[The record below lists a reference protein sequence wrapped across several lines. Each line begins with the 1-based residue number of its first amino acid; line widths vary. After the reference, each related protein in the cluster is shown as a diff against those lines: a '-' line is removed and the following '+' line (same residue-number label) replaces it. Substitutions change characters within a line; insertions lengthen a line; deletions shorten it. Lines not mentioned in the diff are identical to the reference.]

1 MKKRL
6 LALLMSTLLIMT
18 LVATGVAGAAEGK
31 PIRIGVFSNLT
42 GGAAIE
48 GEMIMN
54 GAELARKLANDA
66 GGINGRP
73 VEFIVYDDASTPEG
87 AVKAVTRMIESD
99 NVDAIIGGNLSNN
112 IIAVAPIIEEAGIP
126 FVGHGTAVSWTN
138 AGYKYIF
145 RGTAVSTAIHEA
157 CVTSMVEMG
166 EKPAAILYVQSEQG
180 QVGYDDITGRLQNH
194 DIELIWEGTFQAGDT
209 DFTGQCSNL
218 INSKADGIILFGIA
232 NDLALALQQLRRMGY
247 EGYIYMAEAA
257 ATKDMIIVA
266 GEDANGIIFS
276 AAYVIP
282 DEIEDAT
289 NDAQKAML
297 TAYVE
302 EYGTMP
308 LSDTAFRAFD
318 GTNLMLEAFRTASD
332 MDDPEAV
339 TDAFRAIKG
348 YEGLGGTFDFTDGS
362 GDGLAV
368 ASQLMVVDGKYH
380 AFDKELLYQEYGE
393 Y

>member
-6 LALLMSTLLIMT
+6 LALLCATMMLL
-18 LVATGVAGAAEGK
+18 ACGGSFAGAADGD

-48 GEMIMN
+48 GEMILN
-54 GAELARKLANDA
+54 GAELARKLTNDA
-66 GGINGRP
+66 GGINGRQ
-73 VEFIVYDDASTPEG
+73 VEFVIYDDASSPEG

-138 AGYKYIF
+138 AGYDYIF

-157 CVTSMVEMG
+157 FVTSMEEMG
-166 EKPAAILYVQSEQG
+166 EKTAAMLYVQSEQG
-180 QVGYDDITGRLQNH
+180 QVGHDDIVGRLENH
-194 DIELIWEGTFQAGDT
+194 GIDLIWEGTFQAGDT
-209 DFTGQCSNL
+209 DFTGQCTNL
-218 INSKADGIILFGIA
+218 INSGADGVILFGIA

-282 DEIEDAT
+282 DEVEDAT

-297 TAYVE
+297 AAYVD
-302 EYGTMP
+302 EYGVMP

-318 GTNLMLEAFRTASD
+318 GTNLMFEAFRTATD
-332 MDDPEAV
+332 MDDKDAV
-339 TDAFRAIKG
+339 ADAFRAING
-348 YEGLGGTFDFTDGS
+348 YEGLGGTFNFTDGS

-368 ASQLMVVDGKYH
+368 ASRLMVVNGKYN
-380 AFDKELLYQEYGE
+380 AFDKEVLYAEYGE